1 MLHKPL
7 HTHGEDEGRYHL
19 QPLRDGS
26 HTEGDSH
33 EEHIEDVL
41 TVEDTED
48 KDQHADAEGEEAED
62 LAELIEP
69 LLERHL
75 LLLGLGEHLSNV
87 SHLGLHTGSHDD
99 ALATTVGDET
109 GGEGDIGAV
118 TDR

>member
-1 MLHKPL
+1 M
-7 HTHGEDEGRYHL
+7 
-19 QPLRDGS
+19 
-26 HTEGDSH
+26 
-33 EEHIEDVL
+33 L

-48 KDQHADAEGEEAED
+48 KDQHTDAEGEEAED

-75 LLLGLGEHLSNV
+75 LLLSLGEHLGDV
-87 SHLGLHTGSHDD
+87 SHLGLHTGRYGD
-99 ALATTVGDET
+99 ALASTVSDET